1 MQLLSIE
8 GNRQQLDGGAMFGNA
23 PRELWQKWTSPDG
36 RNRIPLAC
44 RAFILKDDN
53 GRIILFETGIGAFF
67 DPKMKD
73 RFGVEPNDHQLL
85 KSLQAHGISEED
97 VDLVILSHLHF
108 DHAGGLLSAYGEEQ
122 RLLFPKAKY
131 YVGKQHWE
139 RAQKPHMR
147 EKASFI
153 PQLHQLLIQS
163 QRLMLVE
170 GKHHPDI
177 GDKISFQFSHGHT
190 LGLMLSE
197 IICNDELYVF
207 VSDLVPGMSWV
218 HLPIAM
224 GYDRFPE
231 LTVSEKE
238 QFYALWIQRSAKLL
252 FTHDPTVP
260 CARLIMVDGKY
271 HAEPVMV
278 ST

>member
-1 MQLLSIE
+1 MQLLSVE
-8 GNRQQLDGGAMFGNA
+8 GNYQHLDGGSMFGNA
-23 PRELWQKWTSPDG
+23 PRELWQKWIIPDA

-44 RAFILKDDN
+44 RAFILKADD
-53 GRIILFETGIGAFF
+53 GRTILFETGIGAFF

-73 RFGVEPNDHQLL
+73 RYGVRPNGHFLL
-85 KSLQAHGISEED
+85 KNLQEQGIAEED
-97 VDLVILSHLHF
+97 IDVVILSHLHF

-163 QRLMLVE
+163 QRLVLVDSH
-170 GKHHPDI
+170 HHPDL
-177 GDKISFQFSHGHT
+177 GENISFQFSNGHT
-190 LGLMLSE
+190 TGLMLSE
-197 IICNDELYVF
+197 IMVNNELYVF
-207 VSDLVPGMSWV
+207 VSDLVPGLSWV
-218 HLPIAM
+218 HLPIVM

-231 LTVSEKE
+231 LTVEEKE
-238 QFYALWIQRSAKLL
+238 RLFALWLSRSAKLL

-260 CARLIMVDGKY
+260 CARLMQEPDGKY
-271 HAEPVMV
+271 KAEVV
-278 ST
+278 SI